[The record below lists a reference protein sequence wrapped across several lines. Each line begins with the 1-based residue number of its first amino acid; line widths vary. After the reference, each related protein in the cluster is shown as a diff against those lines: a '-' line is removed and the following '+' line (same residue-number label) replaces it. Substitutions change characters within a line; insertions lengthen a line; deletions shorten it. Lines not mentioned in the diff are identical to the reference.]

1 MKKIAATALVCAMIF
16 SLAACSVKQQE
27 TTIPESS
34 ETTTHV
40 TETTEE
46 TTETTTEETTL
57 RAPSTQI
64 LTKEDYVK
72 NARDKYKKYV
82 KGDCKDDFYAPEIL
96 IKSSYADSVN
106 NDIKKIFEKYK
117 KAFKKDEYAEIYG
130 SDYIVYLTKD
140 GILSVV
146 FTEYKG
152 EEVHHVYNIDVTT
165 GEKVDNARIAQIAGV
180 TSIKT
185 AAMDALQNAYNSTYE
200 YFHGAKAG
208 KRVENYKVIPEN
220 GKKLTSEEKNMQAT
234 FNEKYFSDDMKVGLT
249 DEGKMFFIITR
260 YDAALYSKFVIDA
273 DGKSQDYVGN
283 PAWVSPKNTKG

>member
-1 MKKIAATALVCAMIF
+1 MKKIAATALICAMAF
-16 SLAACSVKQQE
+16 SLAACSTKQPEMTVTE
-27 TTIPESS
+27 TS
-34 ETTTHV
+34 ETTTQV
-40 TETTEE
+40 METTEE
-46 TTETTTEETTL
+46 TSETTTEETTL
-57 RAPSTQI
+57 RAPSTKI

-82 KGDCKDDFYAPEIL
+82 KGDYKDEFFAPEIL

-117 KAFKKDEYAEIYG
+117 KAFKEDEYAELYG
-130 SDYIVYLTKD
+130 SDYLVYLTKD

-146 FTEYKG
+146 FTEHKG
-152 EEVHHVYNIDVTT
+152 KEVHHVYNIDVTT

-185 AAMDALQNAYNSTYE
+185 GAMDALQNAYNSTYE

-208 KRVENYKVIPEN
+208 KRVENYKVNPEN
-220 GKKLTSEEKNMQAT
+220 GKKLDYFEKNMQAT

-249 DEGKMFFIITR
+249 DEGKIFYVVTM
-260 YDAALYSKFVIDA
+260 YDAAMFSKFVVDA
-273 DGKSQDYVGN
+273 DGNSQDYVGN

>member
-1 MKKIAATALVCAMIF
+1 MIM
-16 SLAACSVKQQE
+16 SLAACSEKQPEQ
-27 TTIPESS
+27 TTGSS
-34 ETTTHV
+34 ETTTRV

-57 RAPSTQI
+57 RAPDAQV

-72 NARDKYKKYV
+72 NAQSKYKSYV
-82 KGDCKDDFYAPEIL
+82 KGKDSFYAPEIL
-96 IKSSYADSVN
+96 IKSSYSDSVN

-117 KAFKKDEYAEIYG
+117 KALKKDEDAEIHG
-130 SDYIVYLTKD
+130 SDYLVFLTKD

-152 EEVHHVYNIDVTT
+152 KEVHHVYNIDVTT

-185 AAMDALQNAYNSTYE
+185 SAMDALQNCYNSTYE

-249 DEGKMFFIITR
+249 DEGKMFFIITM
-260 YDAALYSKFVIDA
+260 YDAAFYSKFVIDA
-273 DGKSQDYVGN
+273 DGNSQDYVGN
-283 PAWVSPKNTKG
+283 PAWVSPKNTKR